1 MRLYY
6 KNINET
12 PFHYACE
19 KNDTDL
25 IEYLISKGADINAK
39 TIPNNIFLI
48 EFFFTYYIEI
58 L

>member
-48 EFFFTYYIEI
+48 EFFLHII
-58 L
+58 